1 MNRPFYTSVNP
12 LRVYKP
18 AQDNVG
24 LISKAYGGVGVGDL
38 HGSRKDKEVLQ
49 E

>member
-1 MNRPFYTSVNP
+1 MSVNP
-12 LRVYKP
+12 VGMSKP
-18 AQDNVG
+18 GQDNVG
-24 LISKAYGGVGVGDL
+24 LLSKAYGDVGLGDL